1 MKLSKLNMKFFKK
14 RQVTIVALVLLVGI
28 AGYLNWS
35 FNVKNT
41 PQDDS
46 IATMSGS
53 EAEQAKKYGEA
64 TLVSTQPTEESDYF
78 TEARLSKEKARSES
92 VELLKG
98 TASDQNASQEA
109 KDKANAEILTITKNI
124 EQENVIENLILA
136 KDIGKSIVFINATGV
151 NVVVDNADLQ
161 AADAAKIQDIVVS
174 QTGVS
179 PDQVKVMGTKK

>member
-64 TLVSTQPTEESDYF
+64 TLVSTQPT
-78 TEARLSKEKARSES
+78 
-92 VELLKG
+92 
-98 TASDQNASQEA
+98 
-109 KDKANAEILTITKNI
+109 
-124 EQENVIENLILA
+124 
-136 KDIGKSIVFINATGV
+136 
-151 NVVVDNADLQ
+151 
-161 AADAAKIQDIVVS
+161 
-174 QTGVS
+174 
-179 PDQVKVMGTKK
+179 